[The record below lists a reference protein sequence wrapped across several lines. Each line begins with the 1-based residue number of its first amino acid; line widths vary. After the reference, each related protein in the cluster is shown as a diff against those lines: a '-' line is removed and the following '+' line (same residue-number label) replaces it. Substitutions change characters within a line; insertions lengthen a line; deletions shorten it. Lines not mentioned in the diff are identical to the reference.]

1 MKTQDW
7 ICGDIKVAG
16 KKVADITGNY
26 MGFIDFNKVRY
37 WDIREQEKVWFPIVK
52 LESEETLASDASKR
66 LDSLTLRNGTSEEA

>member
-37 WDIREQEKVWFPIVK
+37 WDIRE
-52 LESEETLASDASKR
+52 
-66 LDSLTLRNGTSEEA
+66 

>member
-1 MKTQDW
+1 
-7 ICGDIKVAG
+7 
-16 KKVADITGNY
+16 

-37 WDIREQEKVWFPIVK
+37 WDIREQEKVWFPIIK